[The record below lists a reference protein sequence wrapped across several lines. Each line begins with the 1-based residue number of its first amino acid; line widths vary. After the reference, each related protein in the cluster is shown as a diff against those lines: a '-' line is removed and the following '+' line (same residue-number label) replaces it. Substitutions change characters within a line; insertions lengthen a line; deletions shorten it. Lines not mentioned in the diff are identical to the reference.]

1 MGRRFDRRVSGP
13 THYSKTQL
21 SSTLQRISPKEIL
34 VPESDSVANALL
46 EFRDCL
52 SRQAPLYFESERGRA
67 RLQSLFGVETIESF
81 GAFSRAEISAAG
93 ALIDY
98 IERTQKGN
106 LPHLSRPKKTS
117 SDDVLEIDPSTLRN
131 LELARTLS
139 GEKRGSLLS
148 TIDRTLT
155 GAGARML
162 QSRLVAPLRNLK
174 EIEQRHNEIE
184 YFIQIRPASESICSL
199 LKSIPDMERAL
210 ARLSMNRGGPRDLVA
225 LNVKVLRGQPLSARS
240 CSKTELMKPPCALF
254 AMPFQKHQ
262 TSREFGIDWG

>member
-1 MGRRFDRRVSGP
+1 MFR
-13 THYSKTQL
+13 
-21 SSTLQRISPKEIL
+21 
-34 VPESDSVANALL
+34 PESFWSNLLQKRNFPARYNAFLPKKSESDFISNTLL

-52 SRQAPLYFESERGRA
+52 SRQPPLYFESERGRA
-67 RLQSLFGVETIESF
+67 RLQSLFGVETIEFF

-131 LELARTLS
+131 LELVRTLS
-139 GEKRGSLLS
+139 GEKRGSLLF

-184 YFIQIRPASESICSL
+184 YFIQFRSASELIVPCS
-199 LKSIPDMERAL
+199 
-210 ARLSMNRGGPRDLVA
+210 N
-225 LNVKVLRGQPLSARS
+225 
-240 CSKTELMKPPCALF
+240 
-254 AMPFQKHQ
+254 PFL
-262 TSREFGIDWG
+262 TWSDPWPV